1 MTRVAIVVLVAAAC
15 GGSPKTIDR
24 PIERTAAPAAAPTT
38 DAVAIAERAFAE
50 RLDPA
55 RLRDA
60 IAAWQRAVA
69 ERDTDVASYTALA
82 RAWFFLADAHL
93 DGDADAGER
102 KRAYEQGA
110 AFADRGLRALSPVYE
125 QRRAGGAEVDAAA
138 ADLGPEDTGAAALL
152 YWWGMNAIRWADLD
166 GWTTAAGMYKGVFR
180 AIERAGALDPSIDH
194 AGPARFFGSARAEA
208 PAIAGGS
215 LTESAAFFA
224 DAVARAPDFLE
235 TYLQRANT
243 LARRT
248 KDRALF
254 DASIRKVLD
263 TPADAVPDAIPEQ
276 EVAKRKARAL
286 TW

>member
-1 MTRVAIVVLVAAAC
+1 MKRAVLAMLLAAC
-15 GGSPKTIDR
+15 GGAPKMIDR
-24 PIERTAAPAAAPTT
+24 PIERTPAPAVAAT
-38 DAVAIAERAFAE
+38 DAHAAAVADAERAFAE

-93 DGDADAGER
+93 DADADAGER

-138 ADLGPEDTGAAALL
+138 ADLGKDAAALL

-180 AIERAGALDPSIDH
+180 AIERAGALDPAIDH

-215 LTESAAFFA
+215 LTDSAAFFA

-235 TYLQRANT
+235 TYLQRAKT

-263 TPADAVPDAIPEQ
+263 TPSDSLPDAIPEQ

>member
-1 MTRVAIVVLVAAAC
+1 MKRAVLAMLLAAC
-15 GGSPKTIDR
+15 GGAPKTIDR
-24 PIERTAAPAAAPTT
+24 PIERTPAPAVAAT
-38 DAVAIAERAFAE
+38 DAHAAAVADAERAFAE

-93 DGDADAGER
+93 DADADAGER

-138 ADLGPEDTGAAALL
+138 ADLGKDAAALL

-180 AIERAGALDPSIDH
+180 AIERAGTLDPAIDH

-215 LTESAAFFA
+215 LTDSAAFFA

-235 TYLQRANT
+235 TYLQRAKT

-263 TPADAVPDAIPEQ
+263 TPSDSLPDAIPEQ